1 MLSVLVL
8 VSYKLK
14 LSCVCVCVLHVG
26 DFFGLPAVFL
36 RIAHLVAM
44 KGVK

>member
-14 LSCVCVCVLHVG
+14 LSCVCVCVLHVE
-26 DFFGLPAVFL
+26 DFLVYLQCFFELHIWLP
-36 RIAHLVAM
+36 
-44 KGVK
+44 